1 MSEDRVTEAL
11 NALRG
16 ADLDIETGPGAEVR
30 ALLAFR
36 RQQRRIRFR
45 RMALSLATSAAAAA
59 AVLWLTVPRVQ
70 TRITTAPEVA
80 VNEPPPIPPQSQP
93 AVIHKSA
100 APRRSPAP
108 QAPEEIA
115 TDFYPLMV
123 SAPPLERAMLVRVT
137 VRAAAM
143 RSVGLNVGDEH
154 LADLVQADVL
164 VGQDNLARAIRFVSY
179 RNREE

>member
-45 RMALSLATSAAAAA
+45 RFALSLATSAAAAA
-59 AVLWLTVPRVQ
+59 GVLWLTVSHAPPRE
-70 TRITTAPEVA
+70 TAVPEVA
-80 VNEPPPIPPQSQP
+80 VNQPPIPAP
-93 AVIHKSA
+93 AELVPIHESA